1 MSLAWLL
8 LCALAA
14 SLAAL
19 AWTFVGYPLQ
29 AYLQA
34 RLRPKPLPQR
44 HWLPELSVLVAVHDA
59 EDLIEAKLDDLFA
72 QDYPA
77 QQIEVHVACDGCSDA
92 TVAKLQAY
100 AQRERRLHVH
110 VFEQRR
116 GKSACLADLIEL
128 ARGEVLVLCDVR
140 QRLGGGAL
148 RALCAALAGGFAAV
162 SGLLRFER
170 ERGQPMSNEAYW
182 AFEAWLRSCEARSGS
197 VVGVTG
203 ALYAVRRA
211 DMPRP
216 PPGLILDDVWVPMQ
230 IAAGG
235 GRIGLEPAAVAWD
248 TPSPSAAVESARKRR
263 TLAGNWQLLRLWPGL
278 LLPFAHPLWWR
289 FVSHKLLR
297 LLMPFALIAALLANL
312 ALAGRHLLLDLLLL
326 AQLAGWALAAAGL
339 LLPAARGFK
348 PVRLAAAFVELNLYA
363 LLGLH
368 DHLRGRAG
376 ALWRSNP
383 SSSARSSSARDP
395 ASEARP

>member
-1 MSLAWLL
+1 MSLAWLVLAVL
-8 LCALAA
+8 LL

-29 AYLQA
+29 VFAQA
-34 RLRPKPLPQR
+34 RLRPQPLPPQ
-44 HWLPELSVLVAVHDA
+44 HWLPELSVCMAVHNGA
-59 EDLIEAKLDDLFA
+59 DLIEAKLDDLFA

-77 QQIEVHVACDGCSDA
+77 DLIEIRVACDGCSDA
-92 TVAKLQAY
+92 SVDKLRAY
-100 AQRERRLHVH
+100 ALREPRLHVH

-116 GKSACLADLIEL
+116 GKSACLADLIDL

-140 QRLGGGAL
+140 QRLGEGAL

-170 ERGQPMSNEAYW
+170 APGQPLANQAYW
-182 AFEAWLRSCEARSGS
+182 AFEAWLRRCEARSGS

-216 PPGLILDDVWVPMQ
+216 PPGLILDDLWVPMK

-235 GRIGLEPAAVAWD
+235 GRIGLEPAAIAWD

-263 TLAGNWQLLRLWPGL
+263 TLAGNWQLLRLWPAL
-278 LLPFAHPLWWR
+278 QVPFAHPLWWR

-297 LLMPFALIAALLANL
+297 LLMPFALITALLANL
-312 ALAGRHLLLDLLLL
+312 ALAGRHPLINLLLL

-339 LLPAARGFK
+339 LLPVARAFK
-348 PVRLAAAFVELNLYA
+348 PARLAAAFVELNLYA
-363 LLGLH
+363 LLGLY
-368 DHLRGRAG
+368 DYLRGRAG
-376 ALWRSNP
+376 ALWHSNP
-383 SSSARSSSARDP
+383 SPSARGSKARDP